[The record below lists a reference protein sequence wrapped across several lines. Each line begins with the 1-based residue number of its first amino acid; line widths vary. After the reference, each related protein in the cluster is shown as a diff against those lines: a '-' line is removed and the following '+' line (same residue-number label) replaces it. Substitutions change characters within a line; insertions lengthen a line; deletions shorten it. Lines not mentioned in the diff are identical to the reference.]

1 MAFQKWQIGLDIH
14 NGQLC
19 ALGIQ
24 RRRNG
29 WQLRHWW
36 HHPLP
41 QDTLRQGVL
50 QSSPEL
56 LSILTR
62 WRKML
67 PRHYRLCIG
76 LPPQLV
82 MQRPLALPVQSLRE
96 PDLGRY
102 IHAAARRLFP
112 LQPETLALDYRL
124 FSDKPGQLCVT
135 AVRREVL
142 QQWQQILAAA
152 GLQPQV
158 FELSWAALAL
168 LAGML
173 KPEAGTVLVHR
184 LPDQW
189 LWYAPTQRE
198 QPFGCLPA
206 EGCNLQ
212 QLQQLYFP
220 DVRSIW
226 YSSCHGDQPDSVIA
240 LNPFSALQLMQPP
253 LPAMP
258 SAFALACGLALR
270 PED

>member
-19 ALGIQ
+19 ALGVQ

-56 LSILTR
+56 LSVLTR

-67 PRHYRLCIG
+67 PRHYRLCVG

-82 MQRPLALPVQSLRE
+82 MQRPLALPPQSLRE

-112 LQPETLALDYRL
+112 LEPESLTLDYRP
-124 FSDKPGQLCVT
+124 FSDKPSQLCVT
-135 AVRREVL
+135 AVRRDVL
-142 QQWQQILAAA
+142 QQWQSVLAEA
-152 GLQPQV
+152 GVQPEV
-158 FELSWAALAL
+158 FELSWAALQM
-168 LAGML
+168 LAMLL
-173 KPEAGTVLVHR
+173 KPLPGTVLVHR

-189 LWYAPTQRE
+189 LWYAPGE
-198 QPFGCLPA
+198 QQPAFGCAVADGSDLA
-206 EGCNLQ
+206 
-212 QLQQLYFP
+212 QLRLHAFP
-220 DVRSIW
+220 EARALW
-226 YSSCHGDQPDSVIA
+226 YSSDMGDEPDRVTP
-240 LNPFSALQLMQPP
+240 LNPLHALQLMQPP
-253 LPAMP
+253 LPVQP
-258 SAFALACGLALR
+258 SRFALACGLALR